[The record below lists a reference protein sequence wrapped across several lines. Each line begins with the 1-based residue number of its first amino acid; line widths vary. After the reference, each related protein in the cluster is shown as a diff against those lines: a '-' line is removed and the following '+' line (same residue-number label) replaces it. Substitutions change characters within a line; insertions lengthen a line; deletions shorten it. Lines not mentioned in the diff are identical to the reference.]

1 MTAESFSRRLVLK
14 LRQPEE
20 MSSQASVKRRTRNDC
35 KEGRECPAR
44 PAVQHVER
52 CSAWSRD
59 IALEPRMATL
69 KIERADGAVST
80 PRTAAFFVDF
90 SNRQR
95 PTLGPNCAS
104 KIEVAQTLLG

>member
-1 MTAESFSRRLVLK
+1 MIA
-14 LRQPEE
+14 Q
-20 MSSQASVKRRTRNDC
+20 
-35 KEGRECPAR
+35 EGRERPAR
-44 PAVQHVER
+44 PRRWQKPR

-90 SNRQR
+90 SSRER